1 MRALLTVAHLTIHEA
16 GRRRILLATVI
27 GGVGFVLLFAT
38 GFHFVVRDMRKGTA
52 IDSLQIRMML
62 NLFTLAGLYGANFLA
77 VMTAVLL
84 PVDTLSGEISSGVLQ
99 TLASKPVRRSEIV
112 LGKWL
117 AFVTIALA
125 YLALLT
131 TGVLLAT
138 RLQAGV
144 LPPNLGPGLSLMA
157 LEITL
162 MVTLS
167 IAGGTRLSTITNGV
181 VIFGLYGLAFI
192 GSWVER
198 IGAIGSNRAAE
209 RIGTLAS
216 LLVPSES
223 MWLLA
228 AHYMQPSILRGLEIT
243 PFTAG
248 SVPSPA
254 MVVWAAGYTVVTLLV
269 AILWFRRRPL

>member
-27 GGVGFVLLFAT
+27 GGAGFVALYAT
-38 GFHFVVRDMRKGTA
+38 GFHFIVRDMRSHGGL
-52 IDSLQIRMML
+52 DGLQTRL
-62 NLFTLAGLYGANFLA
+62 TLTFFTLAGLYGANFLA

-84 PVDTLSGEISSGVLQ
+84 PVDTLSGEIGSGVLQ
-99 TLASKPVRRSEIV
+99 TLASKPVRRSDIL

-117 AFVTIALA
+117 AFVTIALV
-125 YLALLT
+125 YLAVLAS
-131 TGVLLAT
+131 GVLLAAK
-138 RLQAGV
+138 LHAGT
-144 LPPNLGPGLSLMA
+144 LPPNIGRGLALMA
-157 LEITL
+157 LEVTL

-167 IAGGTRLSTITNGV
+167 IVGGTRLSTITNGV
-181 VIFGLYGLAFI
+181 MVFGLYGLAFI

-198 IGAIGSNRAAE
+198 IGTVAGNHAAE

-228 AHYMQPSILRGLEIT
+228 AHLMQPGFMRGLEIT

-248 SVPSPA
+248 LAPSPA
-254 MVVWAAGYTVVTLLV
+254 MVWWAAGYTLAALLL
-269 AILWFRRRPL
+269 AIYWFRRRPL